1 MIELWD
7 EQPCGQQTQVQSS
20 DSVLR
25 HDDLFVP
32 LVWCHKPLQNRPN
45 LLEDQMQ
52 SPGVP
57 TTLYLRDDSPQHGK
71 TAALG
76 PSPPAPVRFNF
87 SRFNARFLEAWW
99 ASESI
104 CR

>member
-52 SPGVP
+52 SQGLPQ
-57 TTLYLRDDSPQHGK
+57 TIYLRDDSPQLGE

-76 PSPPAPVRFNF
+76 PSL
-87 SRFNARFLEAWW
+87 S
-99 ASESI
+99 ASE
-104 CR
+104 